1 MALSKSIDT
10 SYGVQASY
18 HKITET
24 KIDWHNRAANLTVQ
38 SFIDEAARN
47 TGKLAI
53 TTHSYYWAGDDFIF
67 SPAGNVVADA
77 YTKLKLME
85 SWADSIDV

>member
-10 SYGVQASY
+10 SYGVQANY

-24 KIDWHNRAANLTVQ
+24 KIDWHNKVANITVQ
-38 SFIDEAARN
+38 SFIDEAAR
-47 TGKLAI
+47 TLGKMAI
-53 TTHSYYWAGDDFIF
+53 MTHSYYWASDDFIF
-67 SPAGNVVADA
+67 YPAGNVLADA